1 MRNIHKIFALI
12 TFALLPS
19 LSTRAGGDANL
30 FVRLSSG
37 DSLPSL
43 MSTRPVVSFTNDR
56 LLVTEKTS
64 GTTRIDELLSSV
76 SRIVISPKIVAGS
89 SSSAGEETGG
99 LPVCSPV
106 AYHLDYG
113 LTGENV
119 PFDDGQSVQPVEE
132 QIAIS
137 DATITLEKEEYQYI
151 GSAVE
156 PVVTVTYSGAA
167 LVKGTDYT
175 VTYNNNEQAGT
186 ATIIITGI
194 GKYTGSVNRTFK
206 IVKIQTV
213 DVVINGEHYDAVMNN
228 TQARYN
234 TELGDVVILDCFT
247 LPGETTTVYVLPKN
261 GWSASKDSI
270 TPKLQGDDP
279 ANLQTYRKYE
289 LTVPATGTVTVDV
302 TFFKNNS
309 ILPAKVTLS
318 ETSFAYAGK
327 PVGPDVT
334 VSLEGTA
341 LVAGTD
347 YDVTLVNNTNAG
359 TAKLTITGKNSY
371 EGTID
376 TTFVINKAKLTV
388 TADSVQRAYGEANPQ
403 LTYSIVGFVNG
414 ETADTLTTQP
424 KATTVAKADSPLGQ
438 YDITVAGGASQ
449 NYEFEYVPAKLTVV
463 AADISSADIAITA
476 TEPFVYTG
484 DSIMPAFTAR
494 LGATPLTADTDFKAV
509 FTDNVKAGEAVL
521 TLTGQGNYEG
531 TVTTTFTIGKAMLT
545 VTAQDSSMV
554 YGDALPEPTY
564 EVTGFV
570 GDEDASVLTAAPVVS
585 TEATS
590 ASRVGKYAITAT
602 GGEAANYD
610 FTYVDGVLTVGP
622 RSIDD
627 ATLTLAADSV
637 AYTGKAL
644 EPELTIVLGT
654 VELTA
659 GTDYSVEYRNNTET
673 GIASIMVMGLGN
685 YEGWKTASFTV
696 YLRPALAV
704 TINGE
709 TIKPDVDELL
719 SNSAPATFR
728 ADQGEIMVDN
738 YYAMPGSIVVLNVT
752 PNKEGY
758 YYITRE
764 DIEGVELIGS
774 EPEDSSAVRSYR
786 FIVPESGTVDLKAT
800 FTYDEVAAGILD
812 SYVTDLRF
820 EVVDGGKAVRVTGAD
835 EGAPVSVFD
844 ARGQQVAADVVRS
857 VRELIVRLSH
867 QPQGLYII
875 KVNNKSFKVY
885 RK

>member
-1 MRNIHKIFALI
+1 MRYINRIFSLLI
-12 TFALLPS
+12 LALLPS
-19 LSTRAGGDANL
+19 LCAKTATETKL
-30 FVRLSSG
+30 IIKLTSG
-37 DSLPSL
+37 DDESFGLSESPAI
-43 MSTRPVVSFTNDR
+43 RFTNDKLLIER
-56 LLVTEKTS
+56 LSFSKSLNEVVGMTFVPEQVSEAGQSIDFDVKQIPVAQAVSYELPASELTPVNKPFPATLSNATVVFAQNSYSYTGSAVIPSYVVQFGDVILVEGTDYVATYSDNTTPGTATVTITGKGSYTGYLSATYTITVTQTVTVSIDGDTIAAENVKTLTD
-64 GTTRIDELLSSV
+64 GTTRAFFETNNGLVSVSDIYATAGSTLAIIVRPKNGMLLSKDDIKPELDGADPSDLSATREYSYVMPDSGFVHMSFVFRDKPVSEDIASASV
-76 SRIVISPKIVAGS
+76 
-89 SSSAGEETGG
+89 
-99 LPVCSPV
+99 
-106 AYHLDYG
+106 
-113 LTGENV
+113 
-119 PFDDGQSVQPVEE
+119 
-132 QIAIS
+132 
-137 DATITLEKEEYQYI
+137 TLAANEY
-151 GSAVE
+151 
-156 PVVTVTYSGAA
+156 TYSGTAFEPSVSVVYNGTVLTA
-167 LVKGTDYT
+167 GTDYT
-175 VTYNNNEQAGT
+175 LSYQNNQNVG
-186 ATIIITGI
+186 TGI
-194 GKYTGSVNRTFK
+194 VTVTGQGNYTGS
-206 IVKIQTV
+206 
-213 DVVINGEHYDAVMNN
+213 
-228 TQARYN
+228 
-234 TELGDVVILDCFT
+234 L
-247 LPGETTTVYVLPKN
+247 
-261 GWSASKDSI
+261 SAD
-270 TPKLQGDDP
+270 
-279 ANLQTYRKYE
+279 
-289 LTVPATGTVTVDV
+289 
-302 TFFKNNS
+302 
-309 ILPAKVTLS
+309 
-318 ETSFAYAGK
+318 
-327 PVGPDVT
+327 
-334 VSLEGTA
+334 
-341 LVAGTD
+341 
-347 YDVTLVNNTNAG
+347 
-359 TAKLTITGKNSY
+359 
-371 EGTID
+371 
-376 TTFVINKAKLTV
+376 FVINKAKLTV

-403 LTYSIVGFVNG
+403 LTYSIEGFVNG
-414 ETADTLTTQP
+414 ETADSLTTQP
-424 KATTVAKADSPLGQ
+424 KATTVAKAESPLGQ
-438 YDITVAGGASQ
+438 YDITVAGGASL

-494 LGATPLTADTDFKAV
+494 LGTTLLTADTDFKAV

-590 ASRVGKYAITAT
+590 ASGVGKYAITAT

-659 GTDYSVEYRNNTET
+659 GTDYYVEYRNNTET
-673 GIASIMVMGLGN
+673 GTASVIVTGQGN
-685 YEGWKTASFTV
+685 YEDSKTASFTV

-709 TIKPDVDELL
+709 TIKPEVEELL
-719 SNSAPATFR
+719 KNSAPATFR
-728 ADQGEIMVDN
+728 AEQGTINVDN
-738 YYAMPGSIVVLNVT
+738 YYAMPGSIVMLTVT
-752 PNKEGY
+752 PNKEKY

-764 DIEGVELIGS
+764 DIEGIDLIGS

-800 FTYDEVAAGILD
+800 FTYDEVAAGIRD

-857 VRELIVRLSH
+857 VRELTVRLSH